1 MTKLKTLKDLKL
13 DEWDDHGKIVKMVE
27 LPELKAEA
35 VKWIKEDS
43 KDIIKLF
50 DIGQMDER
58 DLTIMDLTLKIFC
71 NITEED
77 LNGKE

>member
-1 MTKLKTLKDLKL
+1 MTKLKTLKDLKRWNGGL
-13 DEWDDHGKIVKMVE
+13 RFRNKDFIETSK
-27 LPELKAEA
+27 LKAEA